1 MTVNEL
7 EELMEETR
15 RLARVSDKSQLNMAL
30 GVLEVARQLSILN
43 ERLAVDAPK
52 APAKA
57 MKSAA
62 GKRK

>member
-1 MTVNEL
+1 MTIREL

-15 RLARVSDKSQLNMAL
+15 RLSRVSDKSQLNMAL

-43 ERLAVDAPK
+43 ERLAADAGK
-52 APAKA
+52 TPAKS
-57 MKSAA
+57 MKTAA